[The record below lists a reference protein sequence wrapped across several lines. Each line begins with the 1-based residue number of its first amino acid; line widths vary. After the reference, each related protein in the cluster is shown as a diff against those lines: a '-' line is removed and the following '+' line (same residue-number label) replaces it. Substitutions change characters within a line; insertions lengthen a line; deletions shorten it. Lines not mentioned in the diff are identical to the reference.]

1 MVDLSHQLHK
11 CGCVFQLW
19 ETIGGKHLIWVCFFI
34 LLAKY
39 ETFPNTLFSLTF
51 WSDVYGKNKNSQQ
64 KSTRWDTYTC
74 SCIDSELTV
83 SHSTFIS
90 NNSYHNAVHNT
101 DSKNL
106 DLFIWKK
113 GKSNTLSLL
122 CLSGLSA
129 AVKKTHSCEFCFCIT
144 VYWLV
149 KLFYL
154 EVVLITWMLLVFRH
168 TGECWRIGETNQ

>member
-1 MVDLSHQLHK
+1 MKLSQTHSVLSN
-11 CGCVFQLW
+11 
-19 ETIGGKHLIWVCFFI
+19 I
-34 LLAKY
+34 L
-39 ETFPNTLFSLTF
+39 

-74 SCIDSELTV
+74 SCIDSELIV

-101 DSKNL
+101 DSNAKTTRDKNMRLENL